1 LDGLQKR
8 SDTTSCQQQLV
19 SFCENA
25 IVTSWVYVFL
35 WFYMVLDGFT
45 WFYMVLDGFT
55 WFYHVLPSFCLTVV
69 VSDPEM
75 AMGYMA

>member
-1 LDGLQKR
+1 
-8 SDTTSCQQQLV
+8 
-19 SFCENA
+19 
-25 IVTSWVYVFL
+25 
-35 WFYMVLDGFT
+35 MVLHGFT